1 MQFYGQSV
9 ILGMEV
15 IVPMKVLLT
24 RLPVPVG
31 CVALGLIGLAV
42 LLSGYST
49 LFLWIF
55 GLCSI
60 LLQLLLVLKCCLPGQ
75 LRTACG
81 DCVTLSTLAGYS
93 MALMLTSVQ
102 LKTFLPYAAAFVL
115 WRCGLLLHL
124 IIIVLFSRKLLRER
138 PSAFAARGSWLLV
151 YVGIA
156 AASISAS
163 AFGANAIG
171 RILLIP
177 AALGA
182 LILVPLILRAELKSS
197 DIPVAQ
203 KPLFCIIAAPVS
215 IWICGYFG
223 SVPECSRT
231 LVAVL
236 LPLSQLFYLLGLWCL
251 IKTCRQPFSP
261 AFAAFTF
268 PFVIS
273 ATALKKS
280 CVFLG
285 CSGAFR
291 VLIPL
296 EILIALAGCLFAFF
310 GYFRFLLMKRA

>member
-1 MQFYGQSV
+1 MQFFSQSV
-9 ILGMEV
+9 ILRMEV
-15 IVPMKVLLT
+15 IIPMKALLT

-31 CVALGLIGLAV
+31 CVALGLIGLAA
-42 LLSGYST
+42 LLCGYSP

-60 LLQLLLVLKCCLPGQ
+60 LLQLLLVLKCW
-75 LRTACG
+75 
-81 DCVTLSTLAGYS
+81 LAGYS

-115 WRCGLLLHL
+115 WCCGLLLHL

-156 AASISAS
+156 AASISAP
-163 AFGANAIG
+163 AFGANFIG

-182 LILVPLILRAELKSS
+182 LILVPMILRVELKSS
-197 DIPVAQ
+197 DIPAAQ

-236 LPLSQLFYLLGLWCL
+236 LPLSQLFYLLGLWCF

-285 CSGAFR
+285 CGGIFR
-291 VLIPL
+291 VLIFL
-296 EILIALAGCLFAFF
+296 ETLIALAGCLLALVE
-310 GYFRFLLMKRA
+310 YLRFLLIKRA

>member
-1 MQFYGQSV
+1 MQFFSQSV
-9 ILGMEV
+9 ILRMEV
-15 IVPMKVLLT
+15 IVPMKALLT

-31 CVALGLIGLAV
+31 CVALGLIGLAA
-42 LLSGYST
+42 LLCGYSP

-75 LRTACG
+75 LRTVCG
-81 DCVTLSTLAGYS
+81 DCMTLSTLAGYS

-102 LKTFLPYAAAFVL
+102 LKTFLPCAAAFVL
-115 WRCGLLLHL
+115 WCCGLLMHL
-124 IIIVLFSRKLLRER
+124 SIIVLFSRKLLQER

-156 AASISAS
+156 AASISAP
-163 AFGANAIG
+163 AFGANAVG
-171 RILLIP
+171 RVLLIP

-182 LILVPLILRAELKSS
+182 LILVPLILRAEFKSS
-197 DIPVAQ
+197 VPMGQ
-203 KPLFCIIAAPVS
+203 KPLFCIMAAPVS

-223 SVPECSRT
+223 SVPECSKT

-236 LPLSQLFYLLGLWCL
+236 LPLSQLFYLLGLWCF

-285 CSGAFR
+285 CGGIFR
-291 VLIPL
+291 VLIFL
-296 EILIALAGCLFAFF
+296 ETLIALAGCLLALVE
-310 GYFRFLLMKRA
+310 YLRFLLIKRA

>member
-115 WRCGLLLHL
+115 WCCGLLLHL

-138 PSAFAARGSWLLV
+138 PSAFAAICRYCSRFHFR
-151 YVGIA
+151 VGIR
-156 AASISAS
+156 SECNRPDSADS
-163 AFGANAIG
+163 
-171 RILLIP
+171 R
-177 AALGA
+177 
-182 LILVPLILRAELKSS
+182 RAGCADSGSS
-197 DIPVAQ
+197 DPPGGTQ
-203 KPLFCIIAAPVS
+203 
-215 IWICGYFG
+215 
-223 SVPECSRT
+223 E
-231 LVAVL
+231 
-236 LPLSQLFYLLGLWCL
+236 Q
-251 IKTCRQPFSP
+251 
-261 AFAAFTF
+261 
-268 PFVIS
+268 
-273 ATALKKS
+273 
-280 CVFLG
+280 
-285 CSGAFR
+285 
-291 VLIPL
+291 
-296 EILIALAGCLFAFF
+296 
-310 GYFRFLLMKRA
+310 